1 MRITPRMIGIIYI
14 PTTIFQINERR
25 QVTQEA
31 IICIFLSESKYCGQS
46 PTIESEIIDKKGR
59 N

>member
-1 MRITPRMIGIIYI
+1 MRITPKMIGIIYI
-14 PTTIFQINERR
+14 PTTMFQINERK

-31 IICIFLSESKYCGQS
+31 IICIFLSEPKYCGQN
-46 PTIESEIIDKKGR
+46 PTIASEITDKKGR